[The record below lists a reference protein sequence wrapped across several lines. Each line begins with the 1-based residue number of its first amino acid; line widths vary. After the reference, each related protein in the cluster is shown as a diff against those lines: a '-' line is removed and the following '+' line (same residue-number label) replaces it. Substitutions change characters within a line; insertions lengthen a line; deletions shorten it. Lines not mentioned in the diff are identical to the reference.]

1 MSSKPTLGT
10 SPLQVPPLQ
19 TIADNLSLWQKL
31 NIPMDVPH
39 LVLRMITGLTLPFT
53 VVLVFLRYEPQHPE
67 LLFIQGGH
75 VIWALL
81 GFLFADRF
89 TPTVFRFYMLVFGAY
104 MPLSNMLY
112 NHISGYTLSGQM
124 LTIFV
129 CFLGML
135 FLQKAWDYIL
145 LTIIIVGSVLLMSYA
160 KVLPAYDL
168 TIWIMMLS
176 SLLAGCMVGL
186 VRQLYL
192 LQMVLT
198 RDTLSKARDEAL
210 EASRLKSQFLANI
223 SHELRTPMNAIVG
236 LSELLLHT
244 SLNKEQQYDI
254 QLIRESSED
263 LLDIVNDILDFSKI
277 ESNTITLHTTWFH
290 LGRLLQRSLRPLMT
304 IARQKDLS
312 LRWELNPDVPLQL
325 EGDPVRIR
333 QILNNIV
340 GNAIKFTKTGGVEV
354 CVGVDQFMLDKVQL
368 RFQVKDTGI
377 GIPYHKQRSI
387 FAAFV
392 QGEGEMN
399 RQFGGTG
406 LGLSI
411 SSNLVEMMGGH
422 LEVESKPGEGSTFSF
437 SLQVGYEEDSLDV
450 PVTPPPAT
458 LPPLSQEG
466 SYTPLQILLAEDNP
480 VNQTVA
486 RKALESVGHQVTAVF
501 DGNEAYEEI
510 QNGVFDVILM
520 DLQMPRCDGLE
531 ATRNIRKW
539 ETQHDKTKTPIIAL
553 TAHASRE
560 EVQRCLDCGMDAHL
574 AKPFRRQDLLTLI
587 QQIKELHS

>member
-1 MSSKPTLGT
+1 MSSKPAQAT
-10 SPLQVPPLQ
+10 SPLPVPPLQ
-19 TIADNLSLWQKL
+19 TIADNLSLWQQL
-31 NIPMDVPH
+31 NIPLDVPH
-39 LVLRMITGLTLPFT
+39 LTLRIITGLALPFT
-53 VVLVFLRYEPQHPE
+53 VMIAFLRYEPQHSE

-75 VIWALL
+75 VLWALF
-81 GFLFADRF
+81 GFLFAAHF

-145 LTIIIVGSVLLMSYA
+145 LTVIIVGSVLLMSYA

-176 SLLAGCMVGL
+176 SLLAGCMMGL

-198 RDTLSKARDEAL
+198 RTTLSRARDEAL

-244 SLNKEQQYDI
+244 SLSKEQRYDI

-263 LLDIVNDILDFSKI
+263 LLDIVNDILDFSKM
-277 ESNTITLHTTWFH
+277 EANTITLHTSWFH

-340 GNAIKFTKTGGVEV
+340 GNAIKFTKSGGVEV
-354 CVGVDQFMLDKVQL
+354 SVSVDEFLQDKVQL

-377 GIPYHKQRSI
+377 GIPYHKQQSI
-387 FAAFV
+387 FGAFV

-399 RQFGGTG
+399 RQYGGTG

-411 SSNLVEMMGGH
+411 SSNLVEMMGGY
-422 LEVESKPGEGSTFSF
+422 LEVQSKLGEGSTFSF
-437 SLQVGYEEDSLDV
+437 TLQTHSKS
-450 PVTPPPAT
+450 PS
-458 LPPLSQEG
+458 PL
-466 SYTPLQILLAEDNP
+466 
-480 VNQTVA
+480 
-486 RKALESVGHQVTAVF
+486 
-501 DGNEAYEEI
+501 
-510 QNGVFDVILM
+510 
-520 DLQMPRCDGLE
+520 
-531 ATRNIRKW
+531 
-539 ETQHDKTKTPIIAL
+539 
-553 TAHASRE
+553 
-560 EVQRCLDCGMDAHL
+560 
-574 AKPFRRQDLLTLI
+574 LLTRS
-587 QQIKELHS
+587 HSFP